1 MIEWMFSPRPWTS
14 VHKLTNCSSAGAGCD
29 GGGEGWGSMQ
39 MEPLHGRQ
47 PNSMGGGDAERE
59 REREKLL

>member
-1 MIEWMFSPRPWTS
+1 M
-14 VHKLTNCSSAGAGCD
+14 HKLTNCSSAGAGCD

-47 PNSMGGGDAERE
+47 PNSMGGGGAERE